1 MPSLYYYV
9 NIFLFLSSIVF
20 CLLSRD
26 IYLFLGISLSRS
38 FVTVSELFWSEIFEI
53 FASLS
58 EILLPIKWVV
68 ASAVFWIDLFE
79 TF

>member
-53 FASLS
+53 FVSLS

-68 ASAVFWIDLFE
+68 VSAVFWIDF
-79 TF
+79 F

>member
-1 MPSLYYYV
+1 MPSLNYYV

-53 FASLS
+53 FVSLS

-68 ASAVFWIDLFE
+68 VSAVFWIDLFE

>member
-26 IYLFLGISLSRS
+26 IYLFLGISFSRS
-38 FVTVSELFWSEIFEI
+38 FVTVSELFWSEIFDI
-53 FASLS
+53 FVSLS

>member
-53 FASLS
+53 FVSLS

-68 ASAVFWIDLFE
+68 VSTVFWIDF
-79 TF
+79 F

>member
-26 IYLFLGISLSRS
+26 IYLFLSISLSRS

-53 FASLS
+53 FVSLS

-68 ASAVFWIDLFE
+68 FSAVFWIDFFE